1 MTQMTQIVI
10 RGHLRE
16 FHLQGPRDEAVSGAL
31 CLGARPI
38 PALLSGVACGKIP
51 LIKLNARTSMLQENL
66 IREALAGY
74 ARANEV
80 IENERMER
88 LARMTPEQARA
99 IYDELVETWWA
110 SASREGSER
119 LDLWRAETLI
129 AVRRAFEQLARGQ
142 GAL

>member
-1 MTQMTQIVI
+1 
-10 RGHLRE
+10 
-16 FHLQGPRDEAVSGAL
+16 
-31 CLGARPI
+31 
-38 PALLSGVACGKIP
+38 
-51 LIKLNARTSMLQENL
+51 MLQATL

-88 LARMTPEQARA
+88 LARMTSEQARA
-99 IYDELVETWWA
+99 IYDELVETWWV
-110 SASREGSER
+110 STSREGSER

>member
-1 MTQMTQIVI
+1 
-10 RGHLRE
+10 
-16 FHLQGPRDEAVSGAL
+16 
-31 CLGARPI
+31 
-38 PALLSGVACGKIP
+38 
-51 LIKLNARTSMLQENL
+51 MLQANL

-88 LARMTPEQARA
+88 LARMTSEQARA
-99 IYDELVETWWA
+99 IYDELVETWWG
-110 SASREGSER
+110 SASREGSEK

-129 AVRRAFEQLARGQ
+129 AVRRAFEQLARAQ

>member
-1 MTQMTQIVI
+1 
-10 RGHLRE
+10 
-16 FHLQGPRDEAVSGAL
+16 
-31 CLGARPI
+31 
-38 PALLSGVACGKIP
+38 
-51 LIKLNARTSMLQENL
+51 MLQANL

-74 ARANEV
+74 ARTNEV

-88 LARMTPEQARA
+88 LAHMTSEQARA
-99 IYDELVETWWA
+99 IYDELVETWWG

-129 AVRRAFEQLARGQ
+129 AVRRAFEQLARAQ

>member
-1 MTQMTQIVI
+1 
-10 RGHLRE
+10 
-16 FHLQGPRDEAVSGAL
+16 
-31 CLGARPI
+31 
-38 PALLSGVACGKIP
+38 
-51 LIKLNARTSMLQENL
+51 MLQANL

-80 IENERMER
+80 IENERVER
-88 LARMTPEQARA
+88 LARMTSEQARA
-99 IYDELVETWWA
+99 IYDELVETWWG

-129 AVRRAFEQLARGQ
+129 AVRRAFEQLARAQ

>member
-1 MTQMTQIVI
+1 
-10 RGHLRE
+10 
-16 FHLQGPRDEAVSGAL
+16 
-31 CLGARPI
+31 
-38 PALLSGVACGKIP
+38 
-51 LIKLNARTSMLQENL
+51 MLQADL

-99 IYDELVETWWA
+99 IYDELVETWWG

-129 AVRRAFEQLARGQ
+129 AVRRAFEQLARAQ

>member
-1 MTQMTQIVI
+1 
-10 RGHLRE
+10 
-16 FHLQGPRDEAVSGAL
+16 
-31 CLGARPI
+31 
-38 PALLSGVACGKIP
+38 
-51 LIKLNARTSMLQENL
+51 MLQENL

-129 AVRRAFEQLARGQ
+129 AVRRAFEQLARAQ

>member
-1 MTQMTQIVI
+1 
-10 RGHLRE
+10 
-16 FHLQGPRDEAVSGAL
+16 
-31 CLGARPI
+31 
-38 PALLSGVACGKIP
+38 
-51 LIKLNARTSMLQENL
+51 MLQANL

-88 LARMTPEQARA
+88 LARMTSEQARA
-99 IYDELVETWWA
+99 IYDELVETWWG

-119 LDLWRAETLI
+119 LDLWRAATLI
-129 AVRRAFEQLARGQ
+129 AVRRAFEQLARAQ

>member
-1 MTQMTQIVI
+1 
-10 RGHLRE
+10 
-16 FHLQGPRDEAVSGAL
+16 
-31 CLGARPI
+31 
-38 PALLSGVACGKIP
+38 
-51 LIKLNARTSMLQENL
+51 MLQANP

-88 LARMTPEQARA
+88 LARMTSEQARA
-99 IYDELVETWWA
+99 IYDELVGTWWA

-129 AVRRAFEQLARGQ
+129 AVRRAFEQLARAQ

>member
-1 MTQMTQIVI
+1 
-10 RGHLRE
+10 
-16 FHLQGPRDEAVSGAL
+16 
-31 CLGARPI
+31 
-38 PALLSGVACGKIP
+38 
-51 LIKLNARTSMLQENL
+51 MLQADL

-80 IENERMER
+80 IENERMDR
-88 LARMTPEQARA
+88 LARMTAEQARA
-99 IYDELVETWWA
+99 IYDELVETWWG

-129 AVRRAFEQLARGQ
+129 AVRRAFEQLARAQ

>member
-1 MTQMTQIVI
+1 
-10 RGHLRE
+10 
-16 FHLQGPRDEAVSGAL
+16 
-31 CLGARPI
+31 
-38 PALLSGVACGKIP
+38 
-51 LIKLNARTSMLQENL
+51 MLQANQ

-99 IYDELVETWWA
+99 IYDELVETWWG

-119 LDLWRAETLI
+119 LDLWRAETQI
-129 AVRRAFEQLARGQ
+129 AVRRAFEQLARAQ
-142 GAL
+142 GDL

>member
-1 MTQMTQIVI
+1 
-10 RGHLRE
+10 
-16 FHLQGPRDEAVSGAL
+16 
-31 CLGARPI
+31 
-38 PALLSGVACGKIP
+38 
-51 LIKLNARTSMLQENL
+51 MLQANL

-88 LARMTPEQARA
+88 LARMTSEQARA
-99 IYDELVETWWA
+99 IYDELVETWWG

-129 AVRRAFEQLARGQ
+129 AVRRAFEQLARAQ

>member
-1 MTQMTQIVI
+1 M
-10 RGHLRE
+10 L
-16 FHLQGPRDEAVSGAL
+16 EA
-31 CLGARPI
+31 
-38 PALLSGVACGKIP
+38 
-51 LIKLNARTSMLQENL
+51 NL

-80 IENERMER
+80 IENERLER
-88 LARMTPEQARA
+88 LARMTSEQARA
-99 IYDELVETWWA
+99 IYDELVETWWG

-129 AVRRAFEQLARGQ
+129 AVRRAFEQLARAQ

>member
-1 MTQMTQIVI
+1 
-10 RGHLRE
+10 
-16 FHLQGPRDEAVSGAL
+16 
-31 CLGARPI
+31 
-38 PALLSGVACGKIP
+38 
-51 LIKLNARTSMLQENL
+51 MLQANL

-99 IYDELVETWWA
+99 IYDELVETWWG

-129 AVRRAFEQLARGQ
+129 AVRRAFEQLARAQ

>member
-1 MTQMTQIVI
+1 
-10 RGHLRE
+10 
-16 FHLQGPRDEAVSGAL
+16 
-31 CLGARPI
+31 
-38 PALLSGVACGKIP
+38 
-51 LIKLNARTSMLQENL
+51 MLQANL

-80 IENERMER
+80 IENERMDR
-88 LARMTPEQARA
+88 IARMTSEQARA
-99 IYDELVETWWA
+99 IYDELVETWRG

-129 AVRRAFEQLARGQ
+129 AVRRAFEQLARAQ

>member
-1 MTQMTQIVI
+1 
-10 RGHLRE
+10 
-16 FHLQGPRDEAVSGAL
+16 
-31 CLGARPI
+31 
-38 PALLSGVACGKIP
+38 
-51 LIKLNARTSMLQENL
+51 MLQANQ

-99 IYDELVETWWA
+99 IYDELVETWWG

-129 AVRRAFEQLARGQ
+129 AVRRAFEQLARAQ

>member
-1 MTQMTQIVI
+1 M
-10 RGHLRE
+10 
-16 FHLQGPRDEAVSGAL
+16 
-31 CLGARPI
+31 
-38 PALLSGVACGKIP
+38 
-51 LIKLNARTSMLQENL
+51 
-66 IREALAGY
+66 
-74 ARANEV
+74 

-99 IYDELVETWWA
+99 IYDELVETWWG

-129 AVRRAFEQLARGQ
+129 AVRRAFEQLARVQ

>member
-1 MTQMTQIVI
+1 
-10 RGHLRE
+10 
-16 FHLQGPRDEAVSGAL
+16 
-31 CLGARPI
+31 
-38 PALLSGVACGKIP
+38 
-51 LIKLNARTSMLQENL
+51 MLQANL

-88 LARMTPEQARA
+88 LARMTSEQARA

-110 SASREGSER
+110 SPSREGSER

-129 AVRRAFEQLARGQ
+129 AVRRAFEQVARAQ

>member
-1 MTQMTQIVI
+1 
-10 RGHLRE
+10 
-16 FHLQGPRDEAVSGAL
+16 
-31 CLGARPI
+31 
-38 PALLSGVACGKIP
+38 
-51 LIKLNARTSMLQENL
+51 MLQANL

-80 IENERMER
+80 IENERMDR
-88 LARMTPEQARA
+88 LARMTSEQARA
-99 IYDELVETWWA
+99 IYDELVETWWG

-129 AVRRAFEQLARGQ
+129 AVRRAFEQLARAQ